1 RRSGLGRL
9 FARIAEGPFHQLEH
23 HVADRKRRHD
33 PVAGSDPE
41 RHHQRAQRR
50 FRFRPGR
57 HAVQHLVAGEGS
69 RFRVHGSQFTVR
81 RDRAWA
87 PRRRCQLTCS
97 PQAGGRLLHFG
108 PRPMRIALVVPPFI
122 TVPPERY
129 GGTELFVAHLAE
141 GLREAGH
148 EPVVYTVGA
157 SKVNCETRWRSRRG
171 EWPIASALESS
182 LEDLD
187 HSSWACQNAGDC
199 DLIHLNNAPGLHL
212 ARFVRQPMVYTLH
225 HPHEPA
231 LSRHY
236 AQYPQVQ
243 YVAISRDQARRERMP
258 RLQVVRHGLDLEQ
271 YALGGGRRDYLC
283 VIGRIAP
290 IKGTHTAIAVARA
303 AGLPLK
309 IAGEVQ
315 PLYRDYWEHEIRP
328 QLGGDI
334 EYIGEVNLKE
344 KNQLLGGARAMLFPI
359 EWEEPFG
366 LVMIEAMACGA
377 PVLAFGR
384 GSVPEVVE
392 DGISGW
398 ICRHPAEMAERAGGP
413 LPAAAECRNHVA
425 AHFST
430 QDMVRH
436 YLDLYAGCLESAPE
450 DVRPRHSLA
459 PERLPL
465 AS

>member
-1 RRSGLGRL
+1 
-9 FARIAEGPFHQLEH
+9 
-23 HVADRKRRHD
+23 
-33 PVAGSDPE
+33 
-41 RHHQRAQRR
+41 
-50 FRFRPGR
+50 
-57 HAVQHLVAGEGS
+57 
-69 RFRVHGSQFTVR
+69 
-81 RDRAWA
+81 
-87 PRRRCQLTCS
+87 
-97 PQAGGRLLHFG
+97 
-108 PRPMRIALVVPPFI
+108 MRIALVVPPFI

-157 SKVNCETRWRSRRG
+157 SKVNCETRWRTRRG

-187 HSSWACQNAGDC
+187 HSSWACQDAGDC